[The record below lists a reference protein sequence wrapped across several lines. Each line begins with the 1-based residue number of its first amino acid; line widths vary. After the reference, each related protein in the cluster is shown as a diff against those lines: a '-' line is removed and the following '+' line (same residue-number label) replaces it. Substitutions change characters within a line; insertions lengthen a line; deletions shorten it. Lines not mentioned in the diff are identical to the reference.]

1 MRIIVLGAG
10 HVGRAIVG
18 ALYEEHEV
26 TVIDTDADRLQ
37 ALADRYDVRTVE
49 GNGTTKRVVAE
60 AGIQD
65 CSLFI
70 ASTSR
75 EEANLVSAML
85 VKKLSRAMVVVRTTS
100 VEYLDAWRER
110 EIDVDFMVS
119 SELET
124 ANAIS
129 GLIGIPAARQTDVFA
144 DGQVQIVE
152 FDVPANAS
160 VVGKPLRTAPI
171 PKDSKVVSIIR
182 GDAMRHPSGAET
194 IEAGDRIVVIASPA
208 SARQWSRVMSDEQE
222 RVDDIVIF
230 GAGQMGTTIARV
242 LLDRDIRVRFVEGRA
257 ERAREVAEELPDARV
272 FHASAFDGEFF
283 ARERIGSATA
293 AVFALN
299 DDPGNLFSAVLAKA
313 HGVKLTIALAHDQS
327 SIQVYENGGV
337 DVAINPRQV
346 VAEELVRFGHDPRIR
361 QIAML
366 DDDRF
371 EILDLTV
378 RGDSELADTR
388 FDELPQTGS
397 VIGAIIRDGTPIF
410 PHGDDVLKAG
420 DRVIVFVESR
430 RASLVERV
438 LMRTGI
444 DVGSAL
450 DLVGGV
456 LKWLAP
462 AFLAPTAVA
471 IGYGEPFWSFLVA
484 GAITGA
490 AGLALDQI
498 TGEKQGAAITPRE
511 SFLVVA
517 LIWLLVPI
525 FGALPFILDGG
536 PQLSRPVD
544 AYFEAVS
551 GFTATGATLVAED
564 RTAGALDALLAPA
577 QPLARRHGHHRARR
591 RDPAAAADRRAPA
604 AAVRARRPDRD
615 RAARRHDPPDRA
627 KALAPLRRPHADR
640 DRRARCS

>member
-10 HVGRAIVG
+10 HVGRAIVD

-26 TVIDTDADRLQ
+26 TVVDTDADRLQ
-37 ALADRYDVRTVE
+37 ALADRYDVRVVE
-49 GNGTTKRVVAE
+49 GNGTTKRVIAE
-60 AGIQD
+60 AGIQE

-75 EEANLVSAML
+75 DEANLVSAML
-85 VKKLSRAMVVVRTTS
+85 VKRLSRAMVVVRTTS

-124 ANAIS
+124 ANAIG

-152 FDVPANAS
+152 FDVPENAS
-160 VVGKPLRTAPI
+160 VVGTPLRSAPL

-182 GDAMRHPSGAET
+182 GEEMRHPGGDEQ
-194 IEAGDRIVVIASPA
+194 IESGDRIVVIGSP
-208 SARQWSRVMSDEQE
+208 SAAREWSRVMSDEQE

-272 FHASAFDGEFF
+272 FHASAFDPDFF
-283 ARERIGSATA
+283 QRERIGRATA

-299 DDPGNLFSAVLAKA
+299 DDPGNLFSAILAKE

-327 SIQVYENGGV
+327 SLNVYERGGV

-346 VAEELVRFGHDPRIR
+346 IAEELVRFGHDPRIR

-378 RGDSELADTR
+378 RADSELADTA
-388 FDELPQTGS
+388 FDDLPKTGS

-410 PHGDDVLKAG
+410 PRGDDVLKAG

-438 LMRTGI
+438 L
-444 DVGSAL
+444 
-450 DLVGGV
+450 
-456 LKWLAP
+456 
-462 AFLAPTAVA
+462 
-471 IGYGEPFWSFLVA
+471 
-484 GAITGA
+484 
-490 AGLALDQI
+490 
-498 TGEKQGAAITPRE
+498 
-511 SFLVVA
+511 
-517 LIWLLVPI
+517 
-525 FGALPFILDGG
+525 
-536 PQLSRPVD
+536 
-544 AYFEAVS
+544 
-551 GFTATGATLVAED
+551 
-564 RTAGALDALLAPA
+564 
-577 QPLARRHGHHRARR
+577 
-591 RDPAAAADRRAPA
+591 
-604 AAVRARRPDRD
+604 
-615 RAARRHDPPDRA
+615 
-627 KALAPLRRPHADR
+627 
-640 DRRARCS
+640 

>member
-1 MRIIVLGAG
+1 MRIVVLGAG
-10 HVGRAIVG
+10 HVGRAIVD
-18 ALYEEHEV
+18 ALYEEHEI
-26 TVIDTDADRLQ
+26 TVIDTNADRLTV
-37 ALADRYDVRTVE
+37 LADRYDVRTVE
-49 GNGTTKRVVAE
+49 GNGTTKRVIRE
-60 AGIQD
+60 AGIQN

-85 VKKLSRAMVVVRTTS
+85 VKKLSGARVVVRTTS

-152 FDVPANAS
+152 FDVPPNAA
-160 VVGKPLRTAPI
+160 VVGTPLKRAELPR
-171 PKDSKVVSIIR
+171 DSKVVSIIR
-182 GDAMRHPSGAET
+182 GNEMRHPSGDES

-242 LLDRDIRVRFVEGRA
+242 LLDRGIRVRFVEGRA
-257 ERAREVAEELPDARV
+257 ERAREVAEELPEARV
-272 FHASAFDGEFF
+272 FHASAFDPEFF
-283 ARERIGSATA
+283 QRERIGQATA

-313 HGVKLTIALAHDQS
+313 NGVKLTIALAHDQS
-327 SIQVYENGGV
+327 SLNVYERGGV

-346 VAEELVRFGHDPRIR
+346 IAEELVRFGHDPRIR

-378 RGDSELADTR
+378 RADSELADMR
-388 FDELPQTGS
+388 FDDLPKTGS
-397 VIGAIIRDGTPIF
+397 VIGAIIRDGNPIF
-410 PHGDDVLKAG
+410 PHGDDILKAG
-420 DRVIVFVESR
+420 DRVIVFVESK

-438 LMRTGI
+438 L
-444 DVGSAL
+444 
-450 DLVGGV
+450 
-456 LKWLAP
+456 
-462 AFLAPTAVA
+462 
-471 IGYGEPFWSFLVA
+471 
-484 GAITGA
+484 
-490 AGLALDQI
+490 
-498 TGEKQGAAITPRE
+498 
-511 SFLVVA
+511 
-517 LIWLLVPI
+517 
-525 FGALPFILDGG
+525 
-536 PQLSRPVD
+536 
-544 AYFEAVS
+544 
-551 GFTATGATLVAED
+551 
-564 RTAGALDALLAPA
+564 
-577 QPLARRHGHHRARR
+577 
-591 RDPAAAADRRAPA
+591 
-604 AAVRARRPDRD
+604 
-615 RAARRHDPPDRA
+615 
-627 KALAPLRRPHADR
+627 
-640 DRRARCS
+640 